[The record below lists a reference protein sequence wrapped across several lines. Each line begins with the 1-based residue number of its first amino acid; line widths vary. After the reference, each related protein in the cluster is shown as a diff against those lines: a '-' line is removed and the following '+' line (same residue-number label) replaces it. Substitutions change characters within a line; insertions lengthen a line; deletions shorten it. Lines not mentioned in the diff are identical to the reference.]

1 MNHEDNAMTRRGA
14 PSLRSEILILCSLS
28 ILMVSVVSGA
38 LAYHLLESR
47 LLDQAIADQRS
58 TANQRASLISA
69 YLDDQSNH
77 LIDISQSQEAA
88 ISLRTLGD
96 AYVNGVTSAAYAE
109 QDKLNNPRFEA
120 FIDRWHFYDLFL
132 INNRGDVVF
141 SVAHERDFA
150 TNLNTGPWRE
160 SALANVFRE
169 SLQSLSPHQSEV
181 KYYTPSLQPAAF
193 MAVPVV
199 HDHQLWG
206 VIAIQLDM
214 DAFYDVARN
223 LEGLGQSGE
232 IVLGTRS
239 IDGVMVTAPLR
250 GDPDAAFNRIIRE
263 DSGLGRPIL
272 DATRGES
279 GQGAF
284 KDWRGIDVIAAWT
297 FIPGLNWGIVAK
309 IDRSEAMAGLLDIR
323 NGLIAG
329 LLAITLLSLF
339 VVALYTRRIT
349 RPLQELTGMA
359 AAMAEGHLD
368 TYPDSVATG
377 SREITLLSSTFQHMA
392 GQILQHQRGLE
403 EEIRARTA
411 DLRRL
416 QTAIEHSD
424 NIVMIT
430 NRDAIVEYVNPAFER
445 ISGYTSAYAVGR
457 SASVVK
463 SGEMD
468 ISFYRDMWDTILAGQ
483 NWNALFINRNRAGGL
498 YEVEQVISPISND
511 DGEVTGFVSVQRDV
525 THERAERQQMEHAQ
539 RLESLG
545 VLAGGIAHDF
555 NNLLTAIMGN
565 AGLARGEVD
574 AGSTLATR
582 LGNIEQAS
590 QRAAD
595 LCKQMLAYS
604 GKGRFVVEATN
615 INRLIREMTELL
627 QVSIAKH
634 VTLQSNLQDDI
645 PLIDADRSQMQQ
657 IIMNLMINAS
667 EATAPPHGLIRIRTG
682 TVEATPAYLASTY
695 LDEQL
700 PAGNYVFIEVSDN
713 GSGMDATT
721 KTKLFDPFF
730 TTKFTGR
737 GLGMSAILGIV
748 RGHHGAIKVYSEP
761 GKGSTFKV
769 LLPYSRTSREVVTA
783 EVVTTIPAHGG
794 GLILVVDDEAMVR
807 NAAAQ
812 MLKQIGYEVITAE
825 NGLLGVDL
833 FKARHSEIRA
843 VLLDMTMPVMDGKE
857 AFREMRRIQPDV
869 KVILSSGYN
878 EQDATSRFAGKGL
891 AGFIQKPYL
900 SHTLAD
906 CLHHFLST

>member
-1 MNHEDNAMTRRGA
+1 MGRRGG
-14 PSLRSEILILCSLS
+14 PSLRSEILLLCSLS

-47 LLDQAIADQRS
+47 LLNQAIADQRS
-58 TANQRASLISA
+58 IANQRASLISA

-77 LIDISQSQEAA
+77 LIDISQSQTAA
-88 ISLRTLGD
+88 TSLRTLDD
-96 AYVNGVTSAAYAE
+96 AYAKGVSSAAYTE
-109 QDKLNNPRFEA
+109 QDKLNKPHFEA

-141 SVAHERDFA
+141 TVAHESDFA
-150 TNLNTGPWRE
+150 TNLNSGPWRE
-160 SALANVFRE
+160 SALADVFRE
-169 SLQSLSPHQSEV
+169 SLQSLSPHQSEF
-181 KYYTPSLQPAAF
+181 KYYPPSLQPAAF

-199 HDHQLWG
+199 YDHQLWG
-206 VIAIQLDM
+206 VIAIQLDT

-250 GDPDAAFNRIIRE
+250 GDPDAAFNRIILE
-263 DSGLGRPIL
+263 ESGLGRPIL

-329 LLAITLLSLF
+329 LLAITLLTLIG
-339 VVALYTRRIT
+339 VALYTRRIT
-349 RPLQELTGMA
+349 RPLHELTSMA
-359 AAMAEGHLD
+359 AAMAAGRLD
-368 TYPDSVATG
+368 AYPDNVTTG

-403 EEIRARTA
+403 DEIRARTA

-416 QTAIEHSD
+416 QAAIEHSD

-445 ISGYTSAYAVGR
+445 ISGYTSAYAIGR
-457 SASVVK
+457 PASVVK

-483 NWNALFINRNRAGGL
+483 NWNSLFINRNRAGDL

-511 DGEVTGFVSVQRDV
+511 DGEITGFVSVQRDV

-545 VLAGGIAHDF
+545 VLAGGIAYDF

-565 AGLARGEVD
+565 AGLARAEMD
-574 AGSTLATR
+574 TDSTLATR
-582 LGNIEQAS
+582 LDNIEKAS

-604 GKGRFVVEATN
+604 GKGRFVVEAIN
-615 INRLIREMTELL
+615 ISQLVREMTELL

-634 VTLQSNLQDDI
+634 VTLQSDLPDDI

-657 IIMNLMINAS
+657 IIMNLIINAS
-667 EATAPPHGLIRIRTG
+667 EAIAPPHGLIRIRTG
-682 TVEATPAYLASTY
+682 TIEATPAYLASTY

-700 PAGNYVFIEVSDN
+700 PADNYVFIEVSDD
-713 GSGMDATT
+713 GSGMDAAT
-721 KTKLFDPFF
+721 KAKLFDPFF

-748 RGHHGAIKVYSEP
+748 RGHRGAIKVYSEP

-769 LLPYSRTSREVVTA
+769 LLPYSRGTRKTVSA
-783 EVVTTIPAHGG
+783 EVVKTTSTHAG
-794 GLILVVDDEAMVR
+794 GLILIVDDEAMVR

-812 MLKQIGYEVITAE
+812 MLKQSGYDVITAE
-825 NGLLGVDL
+825 NGLLGVEA
-833 FKARHSEIRA
+833 FKTMHSQIRA

-878 EQDATSRFAGKGL
+878 ELDTTSRFAGKGL

-900 SHTLAD
+900 IETLRTTLQRA
-906 CLHHFLST
+906 LNS